1 MKTSDAYFRLRQVK
15 KAIRENFADGQYLVA
30 PQDIEIENDMDPNER
45 QLHDELHKALY
56 QLEGVC
62 SLLAYYDLPVVAEGT
77 LQKNANGRY
86 ELDGH
91 ELTSGREVELLL
103 YDPEWDKAPHWV
115 RTRIEHD
122 SDYYAVYQH
131 TSLDGKT
138 ARIRQ

>member
-1 MKTSDAYFRLRQVK
+1 M
-15 KAIRENFADGQYLVA
+15 
-30 PQDIEIENDMDPNER
+30 
-45 QLHDELHKALY
+45 
-56 QLEGVC
+56 
-62 SLLAYYDLPVVAEGT
+62 LAYYDLPVVAEGT

-86 ELDGH
+86 ELNGH